1 MNQLPRIDKDTAKR
15 WLFVIGGIFAMVYL
29 SRYLFGM

>member
-15 WLFVIGGIFAMVYL
+15 WLVIICGIFVLVYL